1 MRLLEVLDRGLGM
14 IVGAVTGLLVPF
26 FQIPYAYILFAQS
39 MRRAKYNWF
48 NTILG
53 TLTIGSVAALL
64 TAFTSLTLILFAPFY
79 GMMIGLQ
86 EGLFHRKIDGGL
98 NDTLLGSL
106 SILNITPG
114 NRFEKKI
121 VFFFTDNNTFA
132 WESDRS
138 VVTWVMQ
145 YLMLGAFP
153 FAELIQSLP
162 GRDIDHHALENGKYQ
177 RYVRRE
183 EILRSQ
189 TVFESA
195 RMMLGRLNQRE
206 SNNPIDAQR
215 ETENAIIISE
225 AIAIV
230 GRNALM
236 TIQEYIIVVAGIELI
251 SQYQSAILPDNNPAS
266 SGVQSRNAGLLA
278 SLPPPQEVK
287 NVNIDLLSEAEIE
300 AVKQKI
306 QTITDTEEQKKHS
319 DQLKNYLEAV
329 NCPITRCQIQD
340 PVTVVEGNKS
350 RVYENSAL
358 RMWIEQQNSTS
369 VDALDPQSKTPLK
382 DLSIYN
388 GYPEFVTTF
397 VSDARKFLNSTV
409 TMPNP
414 ITREGERN
422 ARLKLFDPKYK
433 EPASSSISSLDATS
447 ANTLKPNGKVDQQS
461 KG

>member
-278 SLPPPQEVK
+278 SLPPH
-287 NVNIDLLSEAEIE
+287 
-300 AVKQKI
+300 
-306 QTITDTEEQKKHS
+306 KK
-319 DQLKNYLEAV
+319 
-329 NCPITRCQIQD
+329 
-340 PVTVVEGNKS
+340 
-350 RVYENSAL
+350 
-358 RMWIEQQNSTS
+358 
-369 VDALDPQSKTPLK
+369 
-382 DLSIYN
+382 
-388 GYPEFVTTF
+388 
-397 VSDARKFLNSTV
+397 
-409 TMPNP
+409 
-414 ITREGERN
+414 
-422 ARLKLFDPKYK
+422 
-433 EPASSSISSLDATS
+433 
-447 ANTLKPNGKVDQQS
+447 
-461 KG
+461 